1 VDFHAKDNEQ
11 ITIFLFLLESTWSIF
26 FIKKVIYKTICKLI
40 DIHIT
45 WTKFD
50 EMISHAHI
58 SSYEQFYYRFD

>member
-1 VDFHAKDNEQ
+1 MN
-11 ITIFLFLLESTWSIF
+11 TNF
-26 FIKKVIYKTICKLI
+26 FILSFLEKLI
-40 DIHIT
+40 DLHIT